1 MHLRLQAHGLQICRN
16 QINYCLFEICLV
28 IWRNHALFVE
38 DVNFVYFEIEMK
50 KRLRCILD
58 YSVYVL
64 VRVVISAVQCVPL
77 GVCRRISEI
86 LAFLFCDVL
95 RIRGRL
101 VDDNL
106 KHAFPEKSRKERKTL
121 ERQMWLHLFLMV
133 AEVAHAQREL
143 NPLNWFRHVTIENGR
158 EMFTA
163 LQEDRPIILITAHFG
178 NFEIGGFLLG
188 LLGYPTFSVAR
199 KLDNPYL
206 DRFISEF
213 RGRTGQVII
222 DKNTGYEEILDVL
235 ENNGIMAF
243 LADQSAGRKGAWVKF
258 FGRPASAYKA
268 MALMSVQYD
277 APIFVCYA
285 TRRNGEPLNF
295 TMRVVD
301 KLDPRN
307 LPEKIK
313 TIQQIT
319 QWHVSKL
326 EEQARLAPDQYWWLH
341 NRWKTYGKKFAPD
354 WGKDL

>member
-1 MHLRLQAHGLQICRN
+1 MSDSSESLRYAKEGVLTAICIAR
-16 QINYCLFEICLV
+16 IES
-28 IWRNHALFVE
+28 
-38 DVNFVYFEIEMK
+38 EMK
-50 KRLRCILD
+50 KRLRNLLD
-58 YSVYVL
+58 YVIYVI
-64 VRVVISAVQCVPL
+64 VRVVICVVQCVPL
-77 GVCRRISEI
+77 GVCRRCSEI

-95 RIRGRL
+95 RIRGKL
-101 VDDNL
+101 VDENL
-106 KHAFPEKSRKERKTL
+106 RHAFPEKTKKERKRL
-121 ERQMWLHLFLMV
+121 ANDMWRHLFLMV
-133 AEVAHAQREL
+133 AEVAHAQRALHE
-143 NPLNWFRHVTIENGR
+143 LNWFRHVTIENVR
-158 EMFTA
+158 DLFKS

-213 RGRTGQVII
+213 RGKTGQFII

-235 ENNGIMAF
+235 SNKGIMAF

-268 MALMSVQYD
+268 MALMSVQFD

-285 TRRNGEPLNF
+285 LRRDSEPLNF
-295 TMRVVD
+295 SIRMVD
-301 KLDPRN
+301 KLDPRE
-307 LPEKIK
+307 LPENIK

-326 EEQARLAPDQYWWLH
+326 EEQVRLAPDQYWWLH
-341 NRWKTYGKKFAPD
+341 NRWKTYGKKFPAN
-354 WGKDL
+354 WGQNL